1 MSETIIV
8 GIISLVGTFCGVLA
22 SNKLTNFRIEK
33 LEKKMETQNDI
44 LERIYKLEGQVIEIQ
59 HNVQDLK
66 LATAT
71 KGKTTK
77 GKTT

>member
-8 GIISLVGTFCGVLA
+8 GIISLVGTFCGVLT

-71 KGKTTK
+71 KGKTND
-77 GKTT
+77 

>member
-8 GIISLVGTFCGVLA
+8 GIISLVGTFCGVLT

-44 LERIYKLEGQVIEIQ
+44 LERIYKLEGKVIEIQ
-59 HNVQDLK
+59 HNIQDLK

-71 KGKTTK
+71 KGKQHD
-77 GKTT
+77 

>member
-8 GIISLVGTFCGVLA
+8 GIISLVGTFCGVLT

-66 LATAT
+66 LTIAT
-71 KGKTTK
+71 KGKTT
-77 GKTT
+77 

>member
-8 GIISLVGTFCGVLA
+8 GIISLVGTFCGVLT

-66 LATAT
+66 LTTAT
-71 KGKTTK
+71 KGKTT
-77 GKTT
+77 

>member
-8 GIISLVGTFCGVLA
+8 GIISLVGTFCGVLT

-59 HNVQDLK
+59 HNVQELK
-66 LATAT
+66 LAT
-71 KGKTTK
+71 KGKTT
-77 GKTT
+77 

>member
-8 GIISLVGTFCGVLA
+8 GIISLVGTFCGVLT

-59 HNVQDLK
+59 HNMQDLK
-66 LATAT
+66 LAI
-71 KGKTTK
+71 TTK

>member
-8 GIISLVGTFCGVLA
+8 GIISLVGTFCGVLT

-44 LERIYKLEGQVIEIQ
+44 LERIYKLEGKVIEIQ
-59 HNVQDLK
+59 HNIQDLK
-66 LATAT
+66 LAT
-71 KGKTTK
+71 KGKTT
-77 GKTT
+77 